1 MTESQGLGRGLGGG
15 GGQGD
20 APHAEDSHADGASSL
35 ERQFH
40 EQSGDVPRAAR
51 WTFDRRPTGRLA
63 QGQGVRERPS
73 AMQINGNCPLL
84 PPVTSVTLL
93 PMMED

>member
-20 APHAEDSHADGASSL
+20 APAAENSHADGASSG
-35 ERQFH
+35 ERQFN

-51 WTFDRRPTGRLA
+51 STLA
-63 QGQGVRERPS
+63 RGPASAAGVRTRLSER
-73 AMQINGNCPLL
+73 A
-84 PPVTSVTLL
+84 
-93 PMMED
+93 